1 MVSNK
6 KVLFVGLLVLVLIVA
21 GAAVAY
27 VKMGEKPKDK
37 IQIGAVNK
45 YLDGYKNADL
55 AKVRDIVSPDMKD
68 RLPADQKAF
77 KKQLDAEG
85 KTNGRVTGWKI
96 LASDTNE
103 YVGQTMVDVEV
114 NTTKRKYTVYFD
126 IVGDDKQGWK
136 IRAVKEK
143 KANDAGSA
151 NMGGMGMQAPENH
164 GMQ

>member
-1 MVSNK
+1 MVSKK
-6 KVLFVGLLVLVLIVA
+6 KVLIIGLVVLVMVIA
-21 GAAVAY
+21 GATVAY
-27 VKMGEKPKDK
+27 LKVEDKPKDK
-37 IQIGAVNK
+37 TQIDIVNK
-45 YLDGYKNADL
+45 YLDGYKKPDL
-55 AKVRDIVSPDMKD
+55 AAVRDVVSSDMKD

-77 KKQLDAEG
+77 KKQLDGED
-85 KTNGRVTGWKI
+85 KTNGRVTNWKI

-126 IVGDDKQGWK
+126 ITGDDKQGWK

-143 KANDAGSA
+143 KANDTGGA